1 MLALQRKRTAR
12 RLSPQREYREVNR
25 LRSGLERTFTFRLIR
40 LFSDIGNQA
49 AEAVEAGNVS
59 AVRGLYPDIRRGVEA
74 TLGQLY
80 EETIKIFS
88 DRAIANRRSAKAI
101 ASFEDLFTTYLRTQG
116 AERVRDISLTT
127 QKLLQRVVEDNS
139 TAGTAAIA
147 RAIRERFQPQFS
159 RARASTI
166 ARTEIHNASAYA
178 THEQQ
183 RSFGVPDMR
192 KQWIANVDGR
202 TRGTHAAVSGTQV
215 DIDEDFTVGGRKMS
229 YPGDPR
235 GGPAEVINC
244 RCVLIYIEPEEI
256 VEETPPVVE
265 AANPKR
271 RPKRVGIDEIQ
282 ILAKAVAVDRMEER
296 FRAAQSISSERVAD
310 PSDALLSIAKLSKF
324 RGRSADDYGR
334 AKAGTLSKE
343 ATSIANALLEETDQ
357 LAAITGVIPLR
368 GLKGISGNDALADM
382 GDAVIGI
389 KGKSFNAAAEKAVK
403 GKVGDADIP
412 AIQSKIKTLEAD
424 EAQLLKSGEEMF
436 GDWDI
441 AFERYILGQQ
451 GKPGGLSASDRD
463 AYKEWRNSLK
473 ALRSALGQERNRL
486 QAVSVQPADSWKWG
500 DEISSRPWTSD
511 AYFSDPLDKMRTTI
525 YHEFGHNV
533 HQQYRVNGWDS
544 YFKPEVEEWLKSR
557 ATRDVR
563 KSATR
568 YGDKNEREWFAENF
582 SLYFMDRE
590 DLVDPL
596 FVRLIEAIINKRD
609 LPDA

>member
-116 AERVRDISLTT
+116 AERVRDISVTT
-127 QKLLQRVVEDNS
+127 QRLLQRVVEDNS

-183 RSFGVPDMR
+183 RSFDVPDMR

-202 TRGTHAAVSGTQV
+202 TRGTHAAVSGTQI
-215 DIDEDFTVGGRKMS
+215 DMDEDFTVGGRKMS

-244 RCVLIYIEPEEI
+244 RCVLIYIEPEEV

-282 ILAKAVAVDRMEER
+282 ILAKAVAVDRMVER
-296 FRAAQSISSERVAD
+296 FGVAQSRFRERD
-310 PSDALLSIAKLSKF
+310 PDGLSGITSRF
-324 RGRSADDYGR
+324 RGRAATDFGK

-357 LAAITGVIPLR
+357 LAAITGVLPLR
-368 GLKGISGNDALADM
+368 GLKGIRGGDALADM

-389 KGKSFNAAAEKAVK
+389 KGKSFNEAAEKVIK
-403 GKVGDADIP
+403 GKDKDVELASINQRIDELTKEKTDLVIDLDKRLGGLEAAFP
-412 AIQSKIKTLEAD
+412 KYIKTRD
-424 EAQLLKSGEEMF
+424 GE
-436 GDWDI
+436 
-441 AFERYILGQQ
+441 
-451 GKPGGLSASDRD
+451 PGGLNQEDFDFFLFARRRHSEVDD
-463 AYKEWRNSLK
+463 ELYD
-473 ALRSALGQERNRL
+473 LRRQRSQTEGYPPDQ
-486 QAVSVQPADSWKWG
+486 WTWG
-500 DEISSRPWTSD
+500 EELSSRPWTSD
-511 AYFSDPLDKMRTTI
+511 AYFSDPLDKMRSTI

-533 HQQYRVNGWDS
+533 HQQYMVINRLN
-544 YFKPEVEEWLKSR
+544 YFDPEVEKWMKSR

-596 FVRLIEAIINKRD
+596 FVRLIEAIINKRG
-609 LPDA
+609 LPDV

>member
-1 MLALQRKRTAR
+1 M
-12 RLSPQREYREVNR
+12 
-25 LRSGLERTFTFRLIR
+25 
-40 LFSDIGNQA
+40 
-49 AEAVEAGNVS
+49 S
-59 AVRGLYPDIRRGVEA
+59 AVRGLYPDIHRDVGA
-74 TLGQLY
+74 ALGQLY

-101 ASFEDLFTTYLRTQG
+101 ASFEDLLTTYIRTQG

-127 QKLLQRVVEDNS
+127 QRLLQRVVEDNS
-139 TAGTAAIA
+139 TAGTATIA

-202 TRGTHAAVSGTQV
+202 TRASHAAVSGTQIDV
-215 DIDEDFTVGGRKMS
+215 DEDFTVGGRKMS

-256 VEETPPVVE
+256 VEETPPVIA

-282 ILAKAVAVDRMEER
+282 ILAKAVAVDRIEER
-296 FRAAQSISSERVAD
+296 FSAAKAKFLERDPDGVSAVA
-310 PSDALLSIAKLSKF
+310 SRF
-324 RGRSADDYGR
+324 RGRAVTDYYK

-357 LAAITGVIPLR
+357 LAAITGVVPLR
-368 GLKGISGNDALADM
+368 GLKGIRGNNALADM

-389 KGKSFNAAAEKAVK
+389 KGKSFNEAAEKVIK
-403 GKVGDADIP
+403 GKDKDVELASINQRIDELTREKADLVIDADKRLGGLEAAFP
-412 AIQSKIKTLEAD
+412 KYIKTRD
-424 EAQLLKSGEEMF
+424 
-436 GDWDI
+436 
-441 AFERYILGQQ
+441 GQ
-451 GKPGGLSASDRD
+451 PGGLNQEDFDFFLFVRRRHSEVDDELYQLRRQRSQTEGYPPDQW
-463 AYKEWRNSLK
+463 EWGD
-473 ALRSALGQERNRL
+473 ALGT
-486 QAVSVQPADSWKWG
+486 
-500 DEISSRPWTSD
+500 RPFTSD
-511 AYFSDPLDKMRTTI
+511 AYFSDPLDKMRSTI

-533 HQQYRVNGWDS
+533 HQQYRVNNLGTF
-544 YFKPEVEEWLKSR
+544 YAPEVEEWMKSR

-596 FVRLIEAIINKRD
+596 FIRLIEAIINKRD
-609 LPDA
+609 LPDV